1 MEETSSKKNPLIYF
15 TGILILSAVVTFFL
29 IDKCSSSKGTAK
41 QDNRSKISGDLD
53 GIDKLGSME
62 EGDEATDTT
71 PEELIGK
78 IREIVLTANET
89 GNAQALIDYLGK
101 TNFTRAQAE
110 QLNRLAASSG
120 LKLDPSN
127 PFSRVAGYPDRW
139 SLNLADKSKIFID
152 LEKTDAGK
160 WQVKNIILPKTMQ
173 KTLNKAPKNEDQPEP
188 VRPHGDQSA
197 LIAIKQF
204 INAITKLDA
213 AAAGKYIDDSQVSYA
228 TLAGL
233 CIIFEEGE
241 YTLLKEKTLR
251 KMFLR
256 DTSSGWLVR
265 IKSINT
271 GELAMFSITS
281 KRNDIDSPWQI
292 TEINLDNLLADYT
305 QRVLGGD
312 IFYSPLI
319 KNPKG
324 GDTLAIYFDLDA
336 KELTARTKRQLTI
349 VANLLKTSAEKKLT
363 ISGHTDA
370 LGSDPY
376 NLSLSRER
384 AEQVMKFLAE
394 NGINKKQMEIVGYG
408 KSKPR
413 LPNTTAAGDDS
424 PAGRRANRRAE
435 ILLDF

>member
-15 TGILILSAVVTFFL
+15 TGVLILSAVVTFFL
-29 IDKCSSSKGTAK
+29 IDKCSSSKDTAK
-41 QDNRSKISGDLD
+41 QDDRSKISENLD
-53 GIDKLGSME
+53 SIDQLGNME
-62 EGDEATDTT
+62 EGDEASGAT

-78 IREIVLTANET
+78 ISEIVLTANET
-89 GNAQALIDYLGK
+89 GNAQALIDYIGK

-110 QLNRLAASSG
+110 QLNRLAANSG
-120 LKLDPSN
+120 LNLDPSN
-127 PFSRVAGYPDRW
+127 PFSRVTGHPDRW

-152 LEKTDAGK
+152 LEKADSGK
-160 WQVKNIILPKTMQ
+160 WQVKNILLPKTLQ
-173 KTLNKAPKNEDQPEP
+173 NTLNKALKNGDQPDP
-188 VRPHGDQSA
+188 TRPQGDQSA

-204 INAITKLDA
+204 INAITKFDA
-213 AAAGKYIDDSQVSYA
+213 VAAGKHIDNSQVSYA

-265 IKSINT
+265 LKSKNT

-305 QRVLGGD
+305 KRVLGGD
-312 IFYSPLI
+312 IYYSPLI

-336 KELTARTKRQLTI
+336 KDLTARTKRQLTI

-384 AEQVMKFLAE
+384 AEQVMQFLAE

-408 KSKPR
+408 KSKPQR
-413 LPNTTAAGDDS
+413 PNTTAAGDDS